1 MVTSQQVEEQKDIKE
16 SNEVGNISQ
25 RLVTAKFGSNSKD
38 DEEEL
43 NNPYLSF
50 SNNKNLMNTEEK
62 IFEDSFELN
71 SSKV

>member
-1 MVTSQQVEEQKDIKE
+1 MVTSEHVEEQKDIKE